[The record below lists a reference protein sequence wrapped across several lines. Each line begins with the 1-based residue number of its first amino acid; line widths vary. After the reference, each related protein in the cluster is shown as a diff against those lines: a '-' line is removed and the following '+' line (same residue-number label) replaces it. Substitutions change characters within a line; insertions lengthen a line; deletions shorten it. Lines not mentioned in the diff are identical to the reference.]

1 MRCGRGIVSA
11 RIPEEVIDRAWED
24 LNWFDFGFGDHPR
37 RGILEVGQRI
47 SGGSRALPAT
57 RTELPGGKTN
67 VGSPGRNVHKN

>member
-1 MRCGRGIVSA
+1 MRLGHRAGEDPGGAV
-11 RIPEEVIDRAWED
+11 DRAWED

-57 RTELPGGKTN
+57 VKDLPGGKKIE
-67 VGSPGRNVHKN
+67 GSPEKM